1 VVGTDGDPLA
11 TVVLRAQRLRHDGG
25 ASRSRGLVSS
35 RVMAQ
40 GVSLD
45 EANRTVALSL
55 ALPMANDKNS
65 PAMADALRART
76 RSVFPCFS
84 CSLLP
89 SFLGRGASHNKATP
103 AGLLIPSLS
112 AYIAGNGSALAELW
126 PWRARLVHRLAR
138 GVSQARETW
147 HLRALPVACAC
158 ACVERNGA
166 LGWRLGPLVE
176 GGNGGGHGGSRT
188 AGGGGWSSPLG
199 VGRSGWRCSVELGQC
214 RVAAV
219 PCRALSS
226 EKKKAVASSSAPVA
240 LAPPRPL
247 LPIKWHS
254 ADRP

>member
-1 VVGTDGDPLA
+1 
-11 TVVLRAQRLRHDGG
+11 
-25 ASRSRGLVSS
+25 
-35 RVMAQ
+35 MAQ

-65 PAMADALRART
+65 PAMAVRRPWRT
-76 RSVFPCFS
+76 RSARERDRCSRASLAPFS
-84 CSLLP
+84 P
-89 SFLGRGASHNKATP
+89 SFLGSGASHNKATP
-103 AGLLIPSLS
+103 AGLLLPSLS

-126 PWRARLVHRLAR
+126 PWRARLVHRLGR

-199 VGRSGWRCSVELGQC
+199 VGRSGWWCSVELGQC

-254 ADRP
+254 SDRP